1 MITIKLIPLIT
12 LSIGIFLL
20 IQVSFPLLN
29 FKLWEF
35 HNFGTNRILISPQS
49 EKSKQV
55 LGISVSKQNDD
66 FPAFISTIQ
75 RNTPAPYQ
83 QFNLSVP
90 NLKIQDARV
99 YVDSNDLS
107 LGLTHLPGTAL
118 PGEKGNVFI
127 SGHSALPL
135 FFKGEKNA
143 KAIFANLTSLK
154 KGDQIQVSAAESIF
168 KYEVIGIKVVDPTDL
183 SVIEPLD
190 NQNRYLTLMTC
201 VPPGLNT
208 KRLIVQAKLI

>member
-20 IQVSFPLLN
+20 IQISLPLLN

-35 HNFGTNRILISPQS
+35 RNLGINKILISPQGNN
-49 EKSKQV
+49 KQI
-55 LGISVSKQNDD
+55 LGVSVTQNDN

-75 RNTPAPYQ
+75 RNTLAPYQ
-83 QFNLSVP
+83 QFSLSIP
-90 NLKIQDARV
+90 TLKIQDAKV
-99 YVDSNDLS
+99 IVDNNDLTK
-107 LGLTHLPGTAL
+107 GLAHLPGSAL
-118 PGEKGNVFI
+118 PGERGNVFI

-135 FFKGEKNA
+135 FFKGEKNLR
-143 KAIFANLTSLK
+143 AIFANLDNLK
-154 KGDQIQVSAAESIF
+154 RGDQIKVSAMESSF
-168 KYEVIGIKVVDPTDL
+168 KYEVIAIKVVDPKDL
-183 SVIEPLD
+183 SVIAPLD